1 MNKKIKAL
9 LIAALVFALMAT
21 VASTALAKKPDNPG
35 NKPTTTTTTE
45 PAVAQPCE
53 TITTLSSSQLQ
64 FGCDWTPESTA
75 ATTGIVQVTEISG
88 EVSHVV
94 MFVRDSDP
102 GDICVL
108 EQLNKPTGTVFQ
120 ASFPLIHEGQ
130 TYWEH
135 GGTNWCSP
143 FDPIAGDRHDS
154 NGEPLHVSVSVRVRK
169 GTVVEVSLVPGQ
181 AP

>member
-1 MNKKIKAL
+1 MTKGVIITNKKLRPL
-9 LIAALVFALMAT
+9 LIAALVFVLMAT

-35 NKPTTTTTTE
+35 KPTTTTTTE
-45 PAVAQPCE
+45 PAVAQPCK
-53 TITTLSSSQLQ
+53 TITTLSGSSQLQ
-64 FGCDWTPESTA
+64 VQCDWTPERTA

-108 EQLNKPTGTVFQ
+108 EQMNRPTGTVF
-120 ASFPLIHEGQ
+120 
-130 TYWEH
+130 
-135 GGTNWCSP
+135 
-143 FDPIAGDRHDS
+143 IAGDRYDS
-154 NGEPLHVSVSVRVRK
+154 NGEPLLVLVSVRVKK